1 MLGMYNIA
9 TKVGDGDVIVGMFG
23 VGNVLTHV
31 GDGMSAALMVSV
43 GANFLTKVGKVKILA
58 VPPPII
64 KAALKP
70 FPTWVNILA

>member
-1 MLGMYNIA
+1 MPMLGRCQLWLKTHVGDGDNYLLMLGVGNIA

-43 GANFLTKVGKVKILA
+43 GANFMTC
-58 VPPPII
+58 
-64 KAALKP
+64 
-70 FPTWVNILA
+70 